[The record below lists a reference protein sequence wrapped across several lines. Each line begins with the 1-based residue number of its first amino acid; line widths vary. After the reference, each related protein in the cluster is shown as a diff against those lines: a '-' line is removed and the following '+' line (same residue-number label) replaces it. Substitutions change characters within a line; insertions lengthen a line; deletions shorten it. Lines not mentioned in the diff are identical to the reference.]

1 MNTDRIRASIERN
14 PGAPNHRIAKNLK
27 LTVAEVAAVRATM
40 ETVKPA
46 AATPLSGGVTLTGLR
61 VLPRRPAESAAVH
74 IKRLP
79 CGRGFEPRVL
89 AQEWGMSEDTI
100 RRHAKD
106 LKCLKYVEV
115 SPDEWVPMVMSPE
128 TAKQYG
134 V

>member
-1 MNTDRIRASIERN
+1 MNQARITASIERN
-14 PGAPNHRIAKNLK
+14 PDAPNHRIAKNLN
-27 LTVAEVAAVRATM
+27 LTVAEVAAVRANM
-40 ETVKPA
+40 KPA

-128 TAKQYG
+128 TSKQYG

>member
-14 PGAPNHRIAKNLK
+14 PDAPNHRIAKNLK
-27 LTVAEVAAVRATM
+27 LTVAEVAAVRG
-40 ETVKPA
+40 TVKPA
-46 AATPLSGGVTLTGLR
+46 PAATPLSGGITHSGLR

-79 CGRGFEPRVL
+79 TGRGFEPRVL

-115 SPDEWVPMVMSPE
+115 SSDEWVPMVMSPE